1 MRQTGARYLAKERNK
16 LRDREEVTV
25 QHYVSDE
32 ISIPV
37 KDGVRKRPRILR
49 RKAD

>member
-1 MRQTGARYLAKERNK
+1 MQTGAKYLARRKRESQDKE
-16 LRDREEVTV
+16 VVCTS
-25 QHYVSDE
+25 HYKPE

-37 KDGVRKRPRILR
+37 KDGVRKRPRCLK